1 MKFEVI
7 RQLGADGVAVTR
19 ACQTLGV
26 SRSGYYA
33 SLSRP
38 ESKRDIEDAKL
49 VTRIRDI
56 HKKSDGTYGSPRVTE
71 DLREEGFLVSENR
84 VARLMRENNI
94 ASESVKKFKIT
105 TTDSNHNLPLAER
118 LFETEHADKVMAPN
132 QVWAGDITYIA
143 TDEGWLFL
151 AIFMDIFTRKV
162 VGFSCDD
169 NMQTELILK
178 ALEMALGR
186 QNVEDGQ
193 LIAHSDRG
201 SQYASEAYCSR
212 LKLAGIIASMS
223 RKGNC
228 YDNAHVES
236 FFHSLK
242 TELVYRRNFKTRE
255 EAKQSIFAWIETWYN
270 RQRRHSAIDYMAPEQ
285 YEKLARAS

>member
-1 MKFEVI
+1 MKFHVV
-7 RQLGADGVAVTR
+7 RQLNTEGVAVTW
-19 ACQTLGV
+19 ACKTLEV

-33 SLSRP
+33 SLTRP
-38 ESKRDIEDAKL
+38 MSERDMEDAVL
-49 VTRIRDI
+49 VERIRNI
-56 HKKSDGTYGSPRVTE
+56 HKKSDRTYGSPRVAA
-71 DLREEGFLVSENR
+71 DLREGGFQVGENR
-84 VARLMRENNI
+84 VARLMRENEI

-105 TTDSNHNLPLAER
+105 TTDSNHELPIAER

-132 QVWAGDITYIA
+132 QVWAGDITYVA

-151 AIFMDIFTRKV
+151 AIFMDIFTRKI

-169 NMQTELILK
+169 NMQTELILR

-186 QNVEDGQ
+186 QAVKDGE
-193 LIAHSDRG
+193 LVAHSDQG
-201 SQYASEAYCSR
+201 SQYASDAYNSR
-212 LKLAGIIASMS
+212 LRLAGIIASMS

-242 TELVYRRNFKTRE
+242 MELVYRRSFKTRE
-255 EAKQSIFAWIETWYN
+255 EAKQAIFAWIETWYN
-270 RQRRHSAIDYMAPEQ
+270 RQRRHSALDYMTPDEF
-285 YEKLARAS
+285 EKLALAS